1 MNMVQ
6 LFEKKKQGKELS
18 QADIQ
23 YFVEGYTTGAIPDYQ
38 ASSLLM
44 AIRLIGMTDE
54 ETFFLTK
61 AMIESG
67 DVIDLTSIE
76 GFKIDK
82 HSTGGVGDK
91 VTLIVTP
98 IIAALGIP
106 VAKFSGK
113 GLGITGGTIDKLES
127 IRGLK
132 TELTSQE
139 FIDNVNKHKIAVAG
153 QTGNLVPADKKLYAL
168 RDVTGTVDSIPL
180 IAASIMSKKIAS
192 GADGIVL
199 DVKCGSGAFMKTE
212 EEAKKLAE
220 AMTAIGEK
228 LGRKVIAHISDM
240 DNPLGKMIGN
250 KLEVVEAYALLKGR
264 MEETH
269 TDLLEECIIISS
281 LMYQIAAGVDET
293 TAVAAVKKVLED
305 GTAAAKFEEFI
316 VAQGGDIADIVQN
329 DTAHKIAVKAASEG
343 VVGTI
348 NALMIG
354 EASVSLGAGRL
365 TKESAL
371 DYDAGIQ
378 LVAKKGD
385 RVTAGETIAYLYS
398 NSAISEETV
407 AKVQQAYTIA

>member
-6 LFEKKKQGKELS
+6 LFEKKKQGKELT
-18 QADIQ
+18 QAEIQ

-38 ASSLLM
+38 ASALLM
-44 AIRLIGMTDE
+44 AIRLLGMTDE
-54 ETFFLTK
+54 ETFYLTK

-98 IIAALGIP
+98 IIASLGIP

-127 IRGLK
+127 IRGFK
-132 TELTSQE
+132 TELSSQE

-228 LGRKVIAHISDM
+228 LGRKVVAHISDM

-264 MEETH
+264 LEETH
-269 TDLLEECIIISS
+269 ADLLEECIIISS

-305 GTAAAKFEEFI
+305 GSAAAKFEEFI
-316 VAQGGDIADIVQN
+316 VAQGGDLADIVQN
-329 DTAHKIAVKAASEG
+329 DTAHKVAVKAASEG
-343 VVGTI
+343 VVASI

-365 TKESAL
+365 TKESSL

-385 RVTAGETIAYLYS
+385 RVSADETIAYLYS
-398 NSAISEETV
+398 NSEINEETIT
-407 AKVQQAYTIA
+407 KVQQAYLMA

>member
-54 ETFFLTK
+54 ETFYLTK

-293 TAVAAVKKVLED
+293 TAVAAVKKVLDD

-343 VVGTI
+343 VVETI

>member
-1 MNMVQ
+1 MNMAQ
-6 LFEKKKQGKELS
+6 LFEKKKQGKELT
-18 QADIQ
+18 QAEIQ
-23 YFVEGYTTGAIPDYQ
+23 YFVEGYTTGTIPDYQ

-44 AIRLIGMTDE
+44 AIRLLGMTYD
-54 ETFFLTK
+54 ETFYLTK

-67 DVIDLTSIE
+67 DVIDLSSIE

-98 IIAALGIP
+98 IIAALDIP

-127 IRGLK
+127 IRGVK
-132 TELTSQE
+132 TELSSQE

-212 EEAKKLAE
+212 EEAKVLADT
-220 AMTAIGEK
+220 MTAIGEK
-228 LGRKVIAHISDM
+228 LGRKVVAHISDM

-250 KLEVVEAYALLKGR
+250 KLEVVEAFALLSER
-264 MEETH
+264 MDETH
-269 TDLLEECIIISS
+269 EDLLEECIIISS
-281 LMYQIAAGVDET
+281 LMYQVAAGVNET
-293 TAVAAVKKVLED
+293 EATAAVKRVLED
-305 GTAAAKFEEFI
+305 GSAAAKFEEFI
-316 VAQGGDIADIVQN
+316 VAQGGDLADIVQK
-329 DTAHKIAVKAASEG
+329 DTANKVSIKAPTEG
-343 VVGTI
+343 TVGTI
-348 NALMIG
+348 NALLIG
-354 EASVSLGAGRL
+354 EASVGLGAGRL
-365 TKESAL
+365 TKESEL

-378 LVAKKGD
+378 LIAKKGD
-385 RVTAGETIAYLYS
+385 HVRADETIAYLYS
-398 NSAISEETV
+398 NRQIDQETIE
-407 AKVQQAYTIA
+407 KVLKAYTIA

>member
-1 MNMVQ
+1 MNMAQ
-6 LFEKKKQGKELS
+6 LFEKKKQGQELT
-18 QADIQ
+18 QAEIN
-23 YFVEGYTTGAIPDYQ
+23 YFVEGYTTGSIPDYQ

-44 AIRLIGMTDE
+44 AIRLLGMTDE

-67 DVIDLTSIE
+67 DVIDLTSID

-127 IRGLK
+127 IRGFK
-132 TELTSQE
+132 TELSSQE

-199 DVKCGSGAFMKTE
+199 DVKCGSGAFMKTQ
-212 EEAKKLAE
+212 EEAKKLAD

-228 LGRKVIAHISDM
+228 LGRKVITHISDM

-250 KLEVVEAYALLKGR
+250 KLEVVEAHSLLSGR
-264 MEETH
+264 QDETH
-269 TDLLEECIIISS
+269 EDLLEECIIISS
-281 LMYQIAAGVDET
+281 LMYQVAAGEDEA
-293 TAVAAVKKVLED
+293 TATAAVKRVLED
-305 GTAAAKFEEFI
+305 GSAVAKFEEFI
-316 VAQGGDIADIVQN
+316 VAQGGDLADIVQN
-329 DTAHKIAVKAASEG
+329 DTANKVAVKAASNG

-348 NALMIG
+348 NALLIG
-354 EASVSLGAGRL
+354 EASVELGAGRL

-385 RVTAGETIAYLYS
+385 AVKTGETIAYLYS
-398 NSAISEETV
+398 NREIADETIN
-407 AKVQQAYTIA
+407 KVQKAYTMA

>member
-6 LFEKKKQGKELS
+6 LFEKKKQGKELT
-18 QADIQ
+18 QAEIQ

-38 ASSLLM
+38 ASALLM
-44 AIRLIGMTDE
+44 AIRLLGMTDE
-54 ETFFLTK
+54 ETFYLTK

-98 IIAALGIP
+98 IIASLDIP

-127 IRGLK
+127 IRGFK
-132 TELTSQE
+132 TELSSQE

-228 LGRKVIAHISDM
+228 LGRKVVAHISDM

-264 MEETH
+264 LEETH
-269 TDLLEECIIISS
+269 ADLLEECIIISS

-305 GTAAAKFEEFI
+305 GSAAAKFEEFI
-316 VAQGGDIADIVQN
+316 VAQGGDLADIVQN
-329 DTAHKIAVKAASEG
+329 DTAHKVAVKAAAEG
-343 VVGTI
+343 VVASI

-365 TKESAL
+365 TKESSL

-385 RVTAGETIAYLYS
+385 RVSADETIAYLYS
-398 NSAISEETV
+398 NSEINEETIT
-407 AKVQQAYTIA
+407 KVQQAYLMA

>member
-6 LFEKKKQGKELS
+6 LFEKKKQGKELT
-18 QADIQ
+18 QAEIQ

-44 AIRLIGMTDE
+44 AIRLLGMTDE
-54 ETFFLTK
+54 ETFYLTK

-98 IIAALGIP
+98 IIASLGIP

-127 IRGLK
+127 IRGFK
-132 TELTSQE
+132 TELSSQE

-228 LGRKVIAHISDM
+228 LGRKVVAHISDM

-264 MEETH
+264 LEETH
-269 TDLLEECIIISS
+269 ADLLEECIIISS
-281 LMYQIAAGVDET
+281 LMYQIAAGVDEI
-293 TAVAAVKKVLED
+293 TAVAAFKKVLED
-305 GTAAAKFEEFI
+305 GSAAAKFEEFI
-316 VAQGGDIADIVQN
+316 VAQGGDLADIVQN
-329 DTAHKIAVKAASEG
+329 DTAHKVAVKAAAEG
-343 VVGTI
+343 VVASI

-365 TKESAL
+365 TKESSL

-385 RVTAGETIAYLYS
+385 RVSADETIAYLYS
-398 NSAISEETV
+398 NSEINEETIT
-407 AKVQQAYTIA
+407 KVQQAYLMA

>member
-1 MNMVQ
+1 MNMAQ
-6 LFEKKKQGKELS
+6 LFEKKKQGKELT
-18 QADIQ
+18 QAEIQ

-44 AIRLIGMTDE
+44 AIRLLGMTYD
-54 ETFFLTK
+54 ETFYLTK

-67 DVIDLTSIE
+67 DVIDLSSIE

-98 IIAALGIP
+98 IIAALDIP

-127 IRGLK
+127 IRGVK
-132 TELTSQE
+132 TELSAQE

-212 EEAKKLAE
+212 EEAQVLADT
-220 AMTAIGEK
+220 MTAIGEK
-228 LGRKVIAHISDM
+228 LGRKVVAHISDM

-250 KLEVVEAYALLKGR
+250 KLEVVEAFALLSGR
-264 MEETH
+264 MGETH
-269 TDLLEECIIISS
+269 EDLLEECIIISS
-281 LMYQIAAGVDET
+281 LMYQVAAGVNET
-293 TAVAAVKKVLED
+293 EATAAVKRVLEN
-305 GTAAAKFEEFI
+305 GSAAAKFEEFI
-316 VAQGGDIADIVQN
+316 VAQGGDLADIVQK
-329 DTAHKIAVKAASEG
+329 DTANKVAIKAPTEG
-343 VVGTI
+343 TVGTI
-348 NALMIG
+348 NALLIG
-354 EASVSLGAGRL
+354 EASVGLGAGRL
-365 TKESAL
+365 TKESEL

-378 LVAKKGD
+378 LIAKKGD
-385 RVTAGETIAYLYS
+385 HVRADETIAYLYS
-398 NSAISEETV
+398 NRQIDQETIE
-407 AKVQQAYTIA
+407 KVLKAYTIA

>member
-6 LFEKKKQGKELS
+6 LFEKKKQGLELS
-18 QADIQ
+18 QAEIQ
-23 YFVEGYTTGAIPDYQ
+23 YFVEGYTTGSIPDYQ

-44 AIRLIGMTDE
+44 AIRLLGMSDD
-54 ETFFLTK
+54 ETFYLTK

-91 VTLIVTP
+91 VTLVVTP

-127 IRGLK
+127 IQGFK
-132 TELTSQE
+132 TELSSQE
-139 FIDNVNKHKIAVAG
+139 FIDNVNQHKIAVAG

-199 DVKCGSGAFMKTE
+199 DVKCGSGAFMKTQ
-212 EEAKKLAE
+212 EEAQRLADT
-220 AMTAIGEK
+220 MTAIGEK

-250 KLEVVEAYALLKGR
+250 KLEVVEAYALLSGR

-269 TDLLEECIIISS
+269 EDLVDECVVISS
-281 LMYQIAAGVDET
+281 LMYQIAAGVNEAEAT
-293 TAVAAVKKVLED
+293 AAVKRVLAD
-305 GTAAAKFEEFI
+305 GSATAKFEEFI
-316 VAQGGDIADIVQN
+316 VAQGGVVSDIVQN
-329 DTAHKIAVKAASEG
+329 DTAHKVAVTAVSEG
-343 VVGTI
+343 TVETI
-348 NALMIG
+348 NALLVG

-365 TKESAL
+365 TKESKL

-378 LVAKKGD
+378 LIAKKGD
-385 RVTAGETIAYLYS
+385 HVNNGDTIAYLYS
-398 NSAISEETV
+398 NQPIDEETIN
-407 AKVQQAYTIA
+407 KIQQAYTIA

>member
-1 MNMVQ
+1 MNMAQ

-18 QADIQ
+18 QAEIQ
-23 YFVEGYTTGAIPDYQ
+23 YFVEGYTTGVIPDYQ

-44 AIRLIGMTDE
+44 AIRLLGMTYD
-54 ETFFLTK
+54 ETFYLTK

-67 DVIDLTSIE
+67 DIIDLSSIE

-98 IIAALGIP
+98 IIAALDIP

-127 IRGLK
+127 IRGVK
-132 TELTSQE
+132 TELSSQE

-168 RDVTGTVDSIPL
+168 RDVTGTVDSTPL

-199 DVKCGSGAFMKTE
+199 DVKCGSGAFMKTQ
-212 EEAKKLAE
+212 EEAQVLADT
-220 AMTAIGEK
+220 MTAIGEK
-228 LGRKVIAHISDM
+228 LGRKVVAHISDM

-250 KLEVVEAYALLKGR
+250 KLEVVEAFALLSGR
-264 MEETH
+264 MDETH
-269 TDLLEECIIISS
+269 EDLLEECIIISS
-281 LMYQIAAGVDET
+281 LMYQVAAGVNET
-293 TAVAAVKKVLED
+293 EATAAVKRVLED
-305 GTAAAKFEEFI
+305 GSAASKFEEFI
-316 VAQGGDIADIVQN
+316 VAQGGDLADIVQK
-329 DTAHKIAVKAASEG
+329 DTANKVAIKAPTEG
-343 VVGTI
+343 TVGTI
-348 NALMIG
+348 NALLIG
-354 EASVSLGAGRL
+354 EASVGLGAGRL
-365 TKESAL
+365 TKESEL

-378 LVAKKGD
+378 LMAKKGD
-385 RVTAGETIAYLYS
+385 HVRTGETIAYLYS
-398 NSAISEETV
+398 NSQIDEETIQ
-407 AKVQQAYTIA
+407 KVLNAYTIA

>member
-6 LFEKKKQGKELS
+6 LFEKKKQGKELT
-18 QADIQ
+18 QAEIQ

-44 AIRLIGMTDE
+44 AIRLLGMTDE
-54 ETFFLTK
+54 ETFYLTK

-98 IIAALGIP
+98 IIASLGIP

-127 IRGLK
+127 IRGFK
-132 TELTSQE
+132 TELSSQE

-228 LGRKVIAHISDM
+228 LGRKVVAHISDM

-264 MEETH
+264 LEETH
-269 TDLLEECIIISS
+269 ADLLEECIIISS
-281 LMYQIAAGVDET
+281 LMYQIAAGVDEI

-305 GTAAAKFEEFI
+305 GSAAAKFEEFI
-316 VAQGGDIADIVQN
+316 VAQGGDLADIVQN
-329 DTAHKIAVKAASEG
+329 DTAHKVAVKAATEG
-343 VVGTI
+343 VVASI

-365 TKESAL
+365 TKESSL

-385 RVTAGETIAYLYS
+385 RVSADETIAYLYS
-398 NSAISEETV
+398 NSEINEETIT
-407 AKVQQAYTIA
+407 KVQQAYLMA

>member
-1 MNMVQ
+1 MNMLQ
-6 LFEKKKQGKELS
+6 LFEKKKQGLALS
-18 QADIQ
+18 QAEID
-23 YFVEGYTTGAIPDYQ
+23 YFVEGYTAGSIPDYQ

-44 AIRLIGMTDE
+44 AIRLLGMTDD
-54 ETFFLTK
+54 ETFYLTK

-67 DVIDLTSIE
+67 DVIDLSSIE

-98 IIAALGIP
+98 IIASLGIP

-127 IRGLK
+127 IEGLK
-132 TELTSQE
+132 TELSSQE
-139 FIDNVNKHKIAVAG
+139 FIDNVNQHKIAVAG

-212 EEAKKLAE
+212 QDAQRLADT
-220 AMTAIGEK
+220 MTAIGEK
-228 LGRKVIAHISDM
+228 LGRKVVAHISDM

-250 KLEVVEAYALLKGR
+250 KLEVVEAYALLNGR

-269 TDLLEECIIISS
+269 EDLLDECVVIASF
-281 LMYQIAAGVDET
+281 MYQVAAGVDEAEAT
-293 TAVAAVKKVLED
+293 PAVKRVLAD
-305 GTAAAKFEEFI
+305 GSAVAKFEEFI
-316 VAQGGDIADIVQN
+316 VAQGGVIADIVQK
-329 DTAHKIAVKAASEG
+329 DTAYKAAVTASTAGTVE
-343 VVGTI
+343 TI
-348 NALMIG
+348 NALLIG
-354 EASVSLGAGRL
+354 EASVSLGAGRV

-378 LVAKKGD
+378 LIAKKGD
-385 RVTAGETIAYLYS
+385 PIASGDTIAYLYS
-398 NSAISEETV
+398 NHPIDEETV
-407 AKVQQAYTIA
+407 NKVQKAYTIA

>member
-18 QADIQ
+18 QAEIQ

-44 AIRLIGMTDE
+44 AIRLIGMTDD
-54 ETFFLTK
+54 ETFYLTK

-98 IIAALGIP
+98 IIASLGIP

-228 LGRKVIAHISDM
+228 LGRKVVAHISDM

-250 KLEVVEAYALLKGR
+250 KLEVVEAYALLKGH

-269 TDLLEECIIISS
+269 ADLLEECIIISS
-281 LMYQIAAGVDET
+281 LMYQIAANVDEK
-293 TAVAAVKKVLED
+293 TAVAAVKKVLDD
-305 GTAAAKFEEFI
+305 GSAAAKFEEFI
-316 VAQGGDIADIVQN
+316 VAQGGDLADIVQN
-329 DTAHKIAVKAASEG
+329 DTAYKIAVKAASEG
-343 VVGTI
+343 VVETI

-398 NSAISEETV
+398 NSAISEDTV

>member
-343 VVGTI
+343 VVETI

>member
-6 LFEKKKQGKELS
+6 LFEKKKQGKELT
-18 QADIQ
+18 QAEIQ

-38 ASSLLM
+38 ASALLM
-44 AIRLIGMTDE
+44 AIRLLGMTDE
-54 ETFFLTK
+54 ETFYLTK

-98 IIAALGIP
+98 IIASLGIP

-127 IRGLK
+127 IRGFK
-132 TELTSQE
+132 TELSSQE

-228 LGRKVIAHISDM
+228 LGRKVVAHISDM

-264 MEETH
+264 LEETH
-269 TDLLEECIIISS
+269 ADLLEECIIISS
-281 LMYQIAAGVDET
+281 LMYQIAAGVDEI

-305 GTAAAKFEEFI
+305 GSAAAKFEEFI
-316 VAQGGDIADIVQN
+316 VAQGGDLADIVQN
-329 DTAHKIAVKAASEG
+329 DTAHKVAVKAAAEG
-343 VVGTI
+343 VVASI

-365 TKESAL
+365 TKESSL

-385 RVTAGETIAYLYS
+385 RVSADETIAYLYS
-398 NSAISEETV
+398 NSEINEETIT
-407 AKVQQAYTIA
+407 KVQQAYLMA

>member
-6 LFEKKKQGKELS
+6 LFEKKKQGKELT
-18 QADIQ
+18 QAEIQ

-38 ASSLLM
+38 ASALLM
-44 AIRLIGMTDE
+44 AIRLLGMTDK
-54 ETFFLTK
+54 ETFYLTK

-98 IIAALGIP
+98 IIASLGIP

-127 IRGLK
+127 IRGFK
-132 TELTSQE
+132 TELSSQE

-228 LGRKVIAHISDM
+228 LGRKVVAHISDM

-264 MEETH
+264 LEETH
-269 TDLLEECIIISS
+269 ADLLEECIIISS

-305 GTAAAKFEEFI
+305 GSAAAKFEEFI
-316 VAQGGDIADIVQN
+316 VAQGGDLADIVQN
-329 DTAHKIAVKAASEG
+329 DTAHKVAVKAAAEG
-343 VVGTI
+343 VVASI

-365 TKESAL
+365 TKESSL

-385 RVTAGETIAYLYS
+385 RVSADETIAYLYS
-398 NSAISEETV
+398 NSEINEETIT
-407 AKVQQAYTIA
+407 KVQQAYLMA

>member
-6 LFEKKKQGKELS
+6 LFEKKKQGKELT
-18 QADIQ
+18 QAEIQ

-44 AIRLIGMTDE
+44 AIRLLGMTDE
-54 ETFFLTK
+54 ETFYLTK

-98 IIAALGIP
+98 IIASLGIP

-127 IRGLK
+127 IRGFK
-132 TELTSQE
+132 TELSSQE

-228 LGRKVIAHISDM
+228 LGRKVVAHISDM

-264 MEETH
+264 LEETH
-269 TDLLEECIIISS
+269 ADLLEECIIISS

-293 TAVAAVKKVLED
+293 TAVAAVKKVMED
-305 GTAAAKFEEFI
+305 GSAAAKFEEFI
-316 VAQGGDIADIVQN
+316 VAQGGDLADIVLN
-329 DTAHKIAVKAASEG
+329 DTTHKVAVKAASEG
-343 VVGTI
+343 IVASI

-365 TKESAL
+365 TKESSL

-385 RVTAGETIAYLYS
+385 RVSADETIAYLYS
-398 NSAISEETV
+398 NSEINEETIT
-407 AKVQQAYTIA
+407 KVQQAYSMA

>member
-1 MNMVQ
+1 MNMAQ
-6 LFEKKKQGKELS
+6 LFEKKKHSKELS
-18 QADIQ
+18 QAEIQ
-23 YFVEGYTTGAIPDYQ
+23 YFVEGYTTGLIPDYQ

-44 AIRLIGMTDE
+44 AIRLLGMTDD
-54 ETFFLTK
+54 ETFYLTK

-98 IIAALGIP
+98 IIAALDIP

-127 IRGLK
+127 IRGFK
-132 TELTSQE
+132 TELSSQE

-212 EEAKKLAE
+212 QEAQVLADT
-220 AMTAIGEK
+220 MTAIGEK
-228 LGRKVIAHISDM
+228 LGRKVVAHISDM

-250 KLEVVEAYALLKGR
+250 KLEVVEAYALLKGH
-264 MEETH
+264 MDETH
-269 TDLLEECIIISS
+269 KDLLEECIIISS
-281 LMYQIAAGVDET
+281 LMYQIAAGVNEPEAT
-293 TAVAAVKKVLED
+293 AAVKRVLED
-305 GTAAAKFEEFI
+305 GSAAAKFEEFI
-316 VAQGGDIADIVQN
+316 VAQGGNLDDIVQK
-329 DTAHKIAVKAASEG
+329 DTVNKVAVKAPAEG
-343 VVGTI
+343 TIATI
-348 NALMIG
+348 NALLIG

-365 TKESAL
+365 TKESEL

-378 LVAKKGD
+378 LLAKKGD
-385 RVTAGETIAYLYS
+385 HVSAGEAIAYLYS
-398 NSAISEETV
+398 NREIDEETV
-407 AKVQQAYTIA
+407 DKVQKAYTIA

>member
-6 LFEKKKQGKELS
+6 LFEKKKQGKELT
-18 QADIQ
+18 QAEIQ

-44 AIRLIGMTDE
+44 AIRLLGMTDE
-54 ETFFLTK
+54 ETFYLTK

-98 IIAALGIP
+98 IIASLGIP

-127 IRGLK
+127 IRGFK
-132 TELTSQE
+132 TELSSQE

-228 LGRKVIAHISDM
+228 LGRKVVAHISDM

-264 MEETH
+264 LEETH
-269 TDLLEECIIISS
+269 ADLLEECIIISS

-293 TAVAAVKKVLED
+293 TAVAAVKKVMED
-305 GTAAAKFEEFI
+305 GSAAAKFEEFI
-316 VAQGGDIADIVQN
+316 VAQGGDLADIMQN
-329 DTAHKIAVKAASEG
+329 DTTHKVAVKAASEG
-343 VVGTI
+343 VVASI

-365 TKESAL
+365 TKESSL

-385 RVTAGETIAYLYS
+385 RVSADETIAYLYS
-398 NSAISEETV
+398 NSEINEETIT
-407 AKVQQAYTIA
+407 KVQQAFSMA

>member
-6 LFEKKKQGKELS
+6 LFEKKKQGLELS

-23 YFVEGYTTGAIPDYQ
+23 YFVDGYTTGSIPDYQ

-44 AIRLIGMTDE
+44 AIRLLGMSDD
-54 ETFFLTK
+54 ETFYLTK

-67 DVIDLTSIE
+67 DVIDLTSID

-91 VTLIVTP
+91 VTLVVTP
-98 IIAALGIP
+98 IIASLGIP

-127 IRGLK
+127 IQGFK
-132 TELTSQE
+132 TELSSQE
-139 FIDNVNKHKIAVAG
+139 FIDNVNRHKIAVAG

-199 DVKCGSGAFMKTE
+199 DVKCGSGAFMKTQ
-212 EEAKKLAE
+212 EEAQRLADT
-220 AMTAIGEK
+220 MTAIGEK
-228 LGRKVIAHISDM
+228 LGRRVVAHISDM

-250 KLEVVEAYALLKGR
+250 KLEVLEAYALLSGR

-269 TDLLEECIIISS
+269 EDLLDECVVIAS
-281 LMYQIAAGVDET
+281 LMYQVAAGVDET
-293 TAVAAVKKVLED
+293 EATAAVKRLLAD
-305 GTAAAKFEEFI
+305 GSAAAKFEEFI
-316 VAQGGDIADIVQN
+316 VAQGGDVSDIVQN
-329 DTAHKIAVKAASEG
+329 ETAHKVSVTAVTEG
-343 VVGTI
+343 TVETI
-348 NALMIG
+348 NALLVG

-378 LVAKKGD
+378 LIAKKGD
-385 RVTAGETIAYLYS
+385 RVKNGDIIAYLYS
-398 NSAISEETV
+398 NNQIDQDTIH
-407 AKVQQAYTIA
+407 KIQQAYTIA

>member
-1 MNMVQ
+1 MNMAQ
-6 LFEKKKQGKELS
+6 LFEKKKHGKELS
-18 QADIQ
+18 QAEIE

-44 AIRLIGMTDE
+44 AIRLLGMTYD
-54 ETFFLTK
+54 ETFYLTK

-67 DVIDLTSIE
+67 DVIDLSSIE

-98 IIAALGIP
+98 IIAALDIP

-127 IRGLK
+127 IRGFK
-132 TELTSQE
+132 TELSSQE
-139 FIDNVNKHKIAVAG
+139 FIDNVNEHKIAVAG

-168 RDVTGTVDSIPL
+168 RDVTGTVDSTPL

-212 EEAKKLAE
+212 EEAQVLADT
-220 AMTAIGEK
+220 MTAIGEK
-228 LGRKVIAHISDM
+228 LGRKVVAHISDM

-250 KLEVVEAYALLKGR
+250 KLEVVEAFALLNGR
-264 MEETH
+264 MDETH
-269 TDLLEECIIISS
+269 EDLLEECVIISS
-281 LMYQIAAGVDET
+281 LMYQVAAGVNEAEAT
-293 TAVAAVKKVLED
+293 AAVKRVLED
-305 GTAAAKFEEFI
+305 GSAAAKFEEFI
-316 VAQGGDIADIVQN
+316 VAQGGDLADILQK
-329 DTAHKIAVKAASEG
+329 DTANKVAVKAPIEG
-343 VVGTI
+343 IVGTI
-348 NALMIG
+348 NALLIG
-354 EASVSLGAGRL
+354 EASVGLGAGRL
-365 TKESAL
+365 TKESEL

-378 LVAKKGD
+378 LIAKKGD
-385 RVTAGETIAYLYS
+385 HVRADETIAYLYS
-398 NSAISEETV
+398 NREIDEETIE
-407 AKVQQAYTIA
+407 KVQKAYTIA

>member
-1 MNMVQ
+1 MNMTQ
-6 LFEKKKQGKELS
+6 LFEKKKQGNELT
-18 QADIQ
+18 QAEIN
-23 YFVEGYTTGAIPDYQ
+23 YFVEGYTTGSIPDYQ

-54 ETFFLTK
+54 ETFYLTK
-61 AMIESG
+61 AMIDSG
-67 DVIDLTSIE
+67 DVIDLTSID

-98 IIAALGIP
+98 IIASLGIP

-113 GLGITGGTIDKLES
+113 GLGITGGTIDKLEA
-127 IRGLK
+127 IRGFK
-132 TELTSQE
+132 TELSSQE

-212 EEAKKLAE
+212 EEAKKLAD

-228 LGRKVIAHISDM
+228 LGRKVVAHISDM

-250 KLEVVEAYALLKGR
+250 KLEVVEAHSLLSGR
-264 MEETH
+264 MGETH

-281 LMYQIAAGVDET
+281 LMYQVAAGEDEAAAT
-293 TAVAAVKKVLED
+293 AAVKRVLED
-305 GTAAAKFEEFI
+305 GSAVAKFEEFI
-316 VAQGGDIADIVQN
+316 VAQGGDLADIIQN
-329 DTAHKIAVKAASEG
+329 DTANKVAVKATTNG
-343 VVGTI
+343 VVETI
-348 NALMIG
+348 NALLIG
-354 EASVSLGAGRL
+354 EASVALGAGRL
-365 TKESAL
+365 TKESTL

-385 RVTAGETIAYLYS
+385 AVKSGEILAYLYS
-398 NSAISEETV
+398 NREIEEDTIN
-407 AKVQQAYTIA
+407 KVQKAYTIA

>member
-1 MNMVQ
+1 MNMTQ
-6 LFEKKKQGKELS
+6 LFEKKKQGEELT
-18 QADIQ
+18 QAEIN
-23 YFVEGYTTGAIPDYQ
+23 YFVEGYTTGSIPDYQ

-54 ETFFLTK
+54 ETFYLTK
-61 AMIESG
+61 AMIDSG
-67 DVIDLTSIE
+67 DVIDLTSID

-98 IIAALGIP
+98 IIASLGIP

-113 GLGITGGTIDKLES
+113 GLGITGGTIDKLEA
-127 IRGLK
+127 IRGFK
-132 TELTSQE
+132 TELSSQE

-212 EEAKKLAE
+212 EEAKKLAD

-228 LGRKVIAHISDM
+228 LGRKVVAHISDM

-250 KLEVVEAYALLKGR
+250 KLEVVEAHSLLSGR
-264 MEETH
+264 MGETH

-281 LMYQIAAGVDET
+281 LMYQVAAGEDEAAAT
-293 TAVAAVKKVLED
+293 AAVKRVLED
-305 GTAAAKFEEFI
+305 GSAVAKFEEFI
-316 VAQGGDIADIVQN
+316 VAQGGDLADIIQN
-329 DTAHKIAVKAASEG
+329 DTANKVAVKATTNG
-343 VVGTI
+343 VVETI
-348 NALMIG
+348 NALLIG
-354 EASVSLGAGRL
+354 EASVALGAGRL
-365 TKESAL
+365 TKESTL

-385 RVTAGETIAYLYS
+385 AVKSGETLAYLYS
-398 NSAISEETV
+398 NREIDEETIN
-407 AKVQQAYTIA
+407 KVQKAYSIA

>member
-1 MNMVQ
+1 MNMLQ
-6 LFEKKKQGKELS
+6 LFEKKKQGLALS
-18 QADIQ
+18 QAEID
-23 YFVEGYTTGAIPDYQ
+23 YFVEGYTAGSIPDYQ

-44 AIRLIGMTDE
+44 AIRLLGMTDD
-54 ETFFLTK
+54 ETFYLTK

-98 IIAALGIP
+98 IIASLGIP

-127 IRGLK
+127 IEGLK
-132 TELTSQE
+132 TELSSQE
-139 FIDNVNKHKIAVAG
+139 FIDNVNQHKIAVAG

-212 EEAKKLAE
+212 QDAQRLADT
-220 AMTAIGEK
+220 MTAIGEK
-228 LGRKVIAHISDM
+228 LGRKVVAHISDM

-250 KLEVVEAYALLKGR
+250 KLEVVEAYALLSGR

-269 TDLLEECIIISS
+269 DDLLDECVVIAS
-281 LMYQIAAGVDET
+281 LMYQVAAGVKEAEAT
-293 TAVAAVKKVLED
+293 AAVERVLAD
-305 GTAAAKFEEFI
+305 GSAAAKFEEFI
-316 VAQGGDIADIVQN
+316 VAQGGVIADIVQK
-329 DTAHKIAVKAASEG
+329 DTAYKVAVTASSTGTVE
-343 VVGTI
+343 TI
-348 NALMIG
+348 NALLIG
-354 EASVSLGAGRL
+354 EASVNLGAGRV

-378 LVAKKGD
+378 LIAKKTTMLLA
-385 RVTAGETIAYLYS
+385 VIQLLIYIQTTQL
-398 NSAISEETV
+398 V
-407 AKVQQAYTIA
+407 KKL

>member
-54 ETFFLTK
+54 ETFYLTK

-343 VVGTI
+343 VVETI

>member
-1 MNMVQ
+1 MNMAQ
-6 LFEKKKQGKELS
+6 LFEKKKQGKELT
-18 QADIQ
+18 QAEIQ

-44 AIRLIGMTDE
+44 AIRLLGMTYD
-54 ETFFLTK
+54 ETFYLTK

-67 DVIDLTSIE
+67 DVINLSSIE

-98 IIAALGIP
+98 IIAALDIP

-127 IRGLK
+127 IRGFK
-132 TELTSQE
+132 TELSSQE
-139 FIDNVNKHKIAVAG
+139 FIDNVNKYKIAVAG

-212 EEAKKLAE
+212 KEAQVLADT
-220 AMTAIGEK
+220 MTAIGEK
-228 LGRKVIAHISDM
+228 LGRKVVAHISDM

-250 KLEVVEAYALLKGR
+250 KLEVVEAFALLNGR
-264 MEETH
+264 MGETH
-269 TDLLEECIIISS
+269 EDLLEECIMISS
-281 LMYQIAAGVDET
+281 LMYQVAAGVNESEAT
-293 TAVAAVKKVLED
+293 AAVKRVLED
-305 GTAAAKFEEFI
+305 GSAAAKFEEFI
-316 VAQGGDIADIVQN
+316 VAQGGDLTDILQK
-329 DTAHKIAVKAASEG
+329 DTANKVVVKAPIEG
-343 VVGTI
+343 TVETI
-348 NALMIG
+348 NALLIG
-354 EASVSLGAGRL
+354 EASVGLGAGRL
-365 TKESAL
+365 TKESEL

-378 LVAKKGD
+378 LIAKKGD
-385 RVTAGETIAYLYS
+385 HVRADETIAYLYS
-398 NSAISEETV
+398 NRQIDEETIE
-407 AKVQQAYTIA
+407 KVQKAYTIA

>member
-6 LFEKKKQGKELS
+6 LFEKKKQGKELT
-18 QADIQ
+18 QAEIQ

-44 AIRLIGMTDE
+44 AIRLLGMTDE
-54 ETFFLTK
+54 ETFYLTK

-98 IIAALGIP
+98 IIASLGIP

-127 IRGLK
+127 IRGFK
-132 TELTSQE
+132 TELSSQE

-228 LGRKVIAHISDM
+228 LG
-240 DNPLGKMIGN
+240 
-250 KLEVVEAYALLKGR
+250 
-264 MEETH
+264 T
-269 TDLLEECIIISS
+269 
-281 LMYQIAAGVDET
+281 
-293 TAVAAVKKVLED
+293 
-305 GTAAAKFEEFI
+305 
-316 VAQGGDIADIVQN
+316 
-329 DTAHKIAVKAASEG
+329 
-343 VVGTI
+343 
-348 NALMIG
+348 
-354 EASVSLGAGRL
+354 
-365 TKESAL
+365 
-371 DYDAGIQ
+371 
-378 LVAKKGD
+378 
-385 RVTAGETIAYLYS
+385 
-398 NSAISEETV
+398 
-407 AKVQQAYTIA
+407 